1 MPDTMTPEER
11 QQLIDRYAGSYEALQ
26 IALFQLGN
34 YDLDSAPAGEWT
46 PRQIIHHLADAEV
59 IRSARL
65 RLLLGAENPQIP
77 GFSEHEFASRLDY
90 SRPLDASWGVL
101 KAATEANLELLSTVK
116 EEDWQRGGYLD
127 GGERF
132 TLEDWLQRA
141 AAHCYEHVSQLQ
153 SYVAVKHG
161 RE

>member
-1 MPDTMTPEER
+1 MMPEER
-11 QQLIDRYAGSYEALQ
+11 QDLIERYAGSYEALQ
-26 IALFQLGN
+26 IALFHLGTGG
-34 YDLDSAPAGEWT
+34 LDSAPPGEWT

-65 RLLLGAENPQIP
+65 RLLLGAEHPRLP
-77 GFSEHEFASRLDY
+77 GFSEHEFANRLDY

-101 KAATEANLELLSTVK
+101 KAATDANLELLSTLR
-116 EEDWQRGGYLD
+116 EDDWQRAGTLD
-127 GGERF
+127 DGERF
-132 TLEDWLQRA
+132 TLEDWLERA
-141 AAHCYEHVSQLQ
+141 ASHCYEHVSQLQ

>member
-1 MPDTMTPEER
+1 MIPEER
-11 QQLIDRYAGSYEALQ
+11 QHLMDRYAGSYEALQ
-26 IALFQLGN
+26 IALFHLGTL
-34 YDLDSAPAGEWT
+34 DLDSAPPGEWT

-65 RLLLGAENPQIP
+65 RLLLGAENPVLP
-77 GFSEHEFASRLDY
+77 GILEHEFASRMDY

-101 KAATEANLELLSTVK
+101 KAATEANLELLSTLS
-116 EEDWQRGGYLD
+116 EQDWNRGGYLD
-127 GGERF
+127 GERF
-132 TLEDWLQRA
+132 TLEDWLERA

>member
-1 MPDTMTPEER
+1 VTPEER
-11 QQLIDRYAGSYEALQ
+11 QVLIDRYAESYEALQ

-34 YDLDSAPAGEWT
+34 YGLDNAPPGEWT

-65 RLLLGAENPQIP
+65 RLLIGADEPRIP
-77 GFSEHEFASRLDY
+77 GFSEHEFASRMDY
-90 SRPLDASWGVL
+90 RRPLDASWGVL
-101 KAATEANLELLSTVK
+101 KAATDANIELLSTLS
-116 EEDWQRGGYLD
+116 EAQWQRAGYLD

-132 TLEDWLQRA
+132 TLEDWLERA
-141 AAHCYEHVSQLQ
+141 AGHCYEHVSQLQ